1 MTASGLRR
9 AGRAEGLRHAATKVP
24 EVTVAFWITKVLT
37 TGMGEA
43 TSDYLVFH
51 MNPELAVGI
60 GFVAFV
66 AALAWQYFRRTYS
79 TWIYWLAVTMVA
91 VFGTMCADVLHVRF
105 GVPYAVSSTGFAV
118 ALALIFIAWYASERT
133 LSIHSIYTKRREA
146 FYWATVL
153 ATFALGTALGDLTA
167 TTLHLGY
174 LASGVLFT
182 VIIFIPAVAYRWLHL
197 NAIAAF
203 WFAYIVTRPLGASYA
218 DWMGV
223 PHSRGGLGWG
233 RGPVALGL
241 SVLIVGLVAYMAM
254 KGREVAAQGPA
265 PGPASRPERSYQPA
279 VAATRRPAAPP
290 PAPRD
295 WPAEPSADPRYRRRP
310 PSGSTG
316 DPRYDRPP
324 PPGPRSGDPRSR
336 RPPPSGSPP
345 DDPWRAGRRPPP
357 GPMPDGPP
365 PSGAPRS
372 GAPPLPRRPP
382 NSPPDQPARPD
393 PPPAPPA
400 EPDQRPRPGRHRAP
414 RDTQD

>member
-1 MTASGLRR
+1 MTARGLRP
-9 AGRAEGLRHAATKVP
+9 AGPAVGLRHAATKVP

-51 MNPELAVGI
+51 MNPRLAVAI

-66 AALAWQYFRRTYS
+66 IALAWQFSRRTYS

-105 GVPYAVSSTGFAV
+105 GVPYAVSSTGFAI
-118 ALALIFIAWYASERT
+118 ALAVIFIAWYATERT

-223 PHSRGGLGWG
+223 PPSRGGLGFG

-241 SVLIVGLVAYMAM
+241 SVIIVGFVAYMAM
-254 KGREVAAQGPA
+254 KGRESAAVSPASQPEPSYRAAVATSRPMGQPSAPPDWPPA
-265 PGPASRPERSYQPA
+265 PGPPPADPWSRPAPL
-279 VAATRRPAAPP
+279 PGPP
-290 PAPRD
+290 PA
-295 WPAEPSADPRYRRRP
+295 
-310 PSGSTG
+310 
-316 DPRYDRPP
+316 
-324 PPGPRSGDPRSR
+324 
-336 RPPPSGSPP
+336 
-345 DDPWRAGRRPPP
+345 DPWSPRPSPP
-357 GPMPDGPP
+357 GPMPPHGPQNFPLDGQVP
-365 PSGAPRS
+365 
-372 GAPPLPRRPP
+372 
-382 NSPPDQPARPD
+382 PD
-393 PPPAPPA
+393 PPATPPGG
-400 EPDQRPRPGRHRAP
+400 PDRPRPGRHRAP
-414 RDTQD
+414 RDSQG

>member
-1 MTASGLRR
+1 
-9 AGRAEGLRHAATKVP
+9 
-24 EVTVAFWITKVLT
+24 
-37 TGMGEA
+37 MGEA

-51 MNPELAVGI
+51 MNPELAVGL

-66 AALAWQYFRRTYS
+66 IALAWQYFRRTYS

-105 GVPYAVSSTGFAV
+105 HVPYAVSSAGFAI
-118 ALALIFIAWYASERT
+118 ALAVIFIAWYASERT

-167 TTLHLGY
+167 TTLGLGY

-223 PHSRGGLGWG
+223 PPYRGGLGFG

-241 SVLIVGLVAYMAM
+241 TVIIVGCVAYMAM
-254 KGREVAAQGPA
+254 KGRESAAVSE
-265 PGPASRPERSYQPA
+265 ASQREPSYRAA
-279 VAATRRPAAPP
+279 VAATSRPMGQRS
-290 PAPRD
+290 APRD
-295 WPAEPSADPRYRRRP
+295 WPAPSADPRSRRP
-310 PSGSTG
+310 PA
-316 DPRYDRPP
+316 
-324 PPGPRSGDPRSR
+324 DPRSR
-336 RPPPSGSPP
+336 RPPPT
-345 DDPWRAGRRPPP
+345 DPRSRRPPP
-357 GPMPDGPP
+357 PGPP
-365 PSGAPRS
+365 PADPRS
-372 GAPPLPRRPP
+372 RRPP
-382 NSPPDQPARPD
+382 PPGPPPADPWSRPPPASGPPPADPWSPRPSPPGPTPPRGPQNFPLDGQLPD
-393 PPPAPPA
+393 PPAAPPGG
-400 EPDQRPRPGRHRAP
+400 PSRPPRPGRHRAP
-414 RDTQD
+414 RDGQG

>member
-1 MTASGLRR
+1 MTSSGVRR
-9 AGRAEGLRHAATKVP
+9 AGTAYGLRHAATKVP

-43 TSDYLVFH
+43 ASDYLVFH
-51 MNPELAVGI
+51 MNPELAVGL

-66 AALAWQYFRRTYS
+66 VALSWQYFRRTYS

-254 KGREVAAQGPA
+254 KGREATAQGPA
-265 PGPASRPERSYQPA
+265 DPASRREPSYQTA
-279 VAATRRPAAPP
+279 AAATRRPAAQP
-290 PAPRD
+290 PAPPG
-295 WPAEPSADPRYRRRP
+295 WPAADPRYAGPPPSGPPADPRYRRPP
-310 PSGSTG
+310 PSGPPPAYPERSG
-316 DPRYDRPP
+316 RWPPPVPLSGGPP
-324 PPGPRSGDPRSR
+324 PPGQ
-336 RPPPSGSPP
+336 
-345 DDPWRAGRRPPP
+345 
-357 GPMPDGPP
+357 
-365 PSGAPRS
+365 
-372 GAPPLPRRPP
+372 PPLPRRPRHL
-382 NSPPDQPARPD
+382 PPDQQIAPDAPPDPPGQPARP
-393 PPPAPPA
+393 
-400 EPDQRPRPGRHRAP
+400 PRPGRHRAP
-414 RDTQD
+414 RDNQG